1 MSFCYFTWGFDCMRN
16 LPFRLQYQVAL
27 LVVMVPPPAVF
38 TQLTAAGVRAVGSVG
53 AVVHVA
59 HHVGVAP
66 LACAVAV
73 LRLGQAAEV
82 VVEITRPPPAY
93 CIVGMRKPE
102 IVVPTV
108 APII

>member
-1 MSFCYFTWGFDCMRN
+1 MFQISPY
-16 LPFRLQYQVAL
+16 LPFRLQHQVAL

-59 HHVGVAP
+59 HHVEVAP

-73 LRLGQAAEV
+73 FHLGQAAEV
-82 VVEITRPPPAY
+82 VVDDNAQSARLLHRGRAKAGSRRLCAPP
-93 CIVGMRKPE
+93 
-102 IVVPTV
+102 
-108 APII
+108 

>member
-1 MSFCYFTWGFDCMRN
+1 MSEISPYPP
-16 LPFRLQYQVAL
+16 LRLQHQVAL

-38 TQLTAAGVRAVGSVG
+38 TQLTAVGVRAVGPVG

-59 HHVGVAP
+59 HHVRVAP
-66 LACAVAV
+66 LVYSVTV

-82 VVEITRPPPAY
+82 VVEITRNPPAY
-93 CIVGMRKPE
+93 CIVGMRKQE
-102 IVVPTV
+102 VVVPAV

>member
-1 MSFCYFTWGFDCMRN
+1 MSEISPYP
-16 LPFRLQYQVAL
+16 PFRLQHQVAL
-27 LVVMVPPPAVF
+27 LVVMVPPSAVL

-66 LACAVAV
+66 LACALAV

-82 VVEITRPPPAY
+82 VVEITHNPPAY
-93 CIVGMRKPE
+93 CIVSVREQE
-102 IVVPTV
+102 IVVPAV